1 MSEKERFIEEI
12 IHAEWIAF
20 DQVQNEGGRASCQ
33 DDFPTFSIMRKS
45 QYMAWEQDMLEEYL
59 YHFVTS
65 LQEGRNLITEKYG
78 RMMESTSPQRYAQ
91 IQAHFPILSAQR
103 KQIQEEII
111 RIQVGWME
119 EVSLQYPKFAG
130 NARSIHTAEDSLYNT
145 SYETYLRGE
154 LSTYSE
160 ELLAMYGRFV
170 VTLLQQGKNLA
181 HMIMT
186 NTANL
191 YGYDSIADA
200 QTRM

>member
-91 IQAHFPILSAQR
+91 IQAHFPTLSAQR

-170 VTLLQQGKNLA
+170 VALLQQGKNLA